1 MIDHPTLCLQRCF
14 IFLHGSCYHGFDIVA
29 NDMGPG
35 RNLSHGGMVY
45 VQPNFWPINKS
56 RNSPTFVYEVGITFA
71 LCIVHRALSI
81 NDLYD
86 HHIYMFVSLIAFQ
99 FL

>member
-1 MIDHPTLCLQRCF
+1 MECARA
-14 IFLHGSCYHGFDIVA
+14 CYHIYDIVA
-29 NDMGPG
+29 NNMGPG

-45 VQPNFWPINKS
+45 VLSHFWLIKKS
-56 RNSPTFVYEVGITFA
+56 RNSPAFVYEVGITFA
-71 LCIVHRALSI
+71 LCIVHRALSN